1 MLAAC
6 RAALPVEVAICA
18 AAVADWRV
26 AAAAQHKLKK
36 DNGLPPSL
44 ELAQNP
50 DILAELSQAGSQR
63 PSLVVGFA
71 AETEK
76 VVEHARLKLD
86 RQGCDWILA
95 NDVAPGTATFGG
107 DRNRIQ
113 LRSEEPT
120 SEQRKGAVEG
130 KREYE
135 RANIGSRR

>member
-76 VVEHARLKLD
+76 AVEHARRTLARK
-86 RQGCDWILA
+86 GCDLIHPH
-95 NDVAPGTATFGG
+95 DVTPGTATLGG
-107 DRNRIQ
+107 HRT
-113 LRSEEPT
+113 PT
-120 SEQRKGAVEG
+120 
-130 KREYE
+130 
-135 RANIGSRR
+135 IGRPQ

>member
-71 AETEK
+71 TE
-76 VVEHARLKLD
+76 
-86 RQGCDWILA
+86 
-95 NDVAPGTATFGG
+95 
-107 DRNRIQ
+107 
-113 LRSEEPT
+113 RSEEHT
-120 SEQRKGAVEG
+120 SELQSLMRISYAVFCLKKKNET
-130 KREYE
+130 ESQQ
-135 RANIGSRR
+135 I

>member
-1 MLAAC
+1 MYSFFFSRRRRHTRGALVTGVQTCALPIS
-6 RAALPVEVAICA
+6 ALPVEVAICA

-95 NDVAPGTATFGG
+95 KIGRAT
-107 DRNRIQ
+107 
-113 LRSEEPT
+113 L
-120 SEQRKGAVEG
+120 
-130 KREYE
+130 
-135 RANIGSRR
+135 

>member
-1 MLAAC
+1 M
-6 RAALPVEVAICA
+6 RIS
-18 AAVADWRV
+18 DWSSDV
-26 AAAAQHKLKK
+26 CSSDLK

-86 RQGCDWILA
+86 RKAATGFSPTTWPRARPTLA
-95 NDVAPGTATFGG
+95 ATATA
-107 DRNRIQ
+107 DRKSTRPKP
-113 LRSEEPT
+113 RPYYRPPMPS
-120 SEQRKGAVEG
+120 S
-130 KREYE
+130 
-135 RANIGSRR
+135 S